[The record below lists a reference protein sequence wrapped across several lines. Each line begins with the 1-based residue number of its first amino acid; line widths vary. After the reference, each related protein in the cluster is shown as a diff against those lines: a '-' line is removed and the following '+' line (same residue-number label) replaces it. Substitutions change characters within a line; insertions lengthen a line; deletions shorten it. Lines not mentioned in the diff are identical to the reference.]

1 MIVNKDGTAQVDS
14 TICKLGW
21 DKPIIKYID
30 NRAAIQTPNGKWKDA
45 ETGKI
50 IEEKVDNPDEDNKP
64 SDPSCNIS
72 DEEMDIDSESCEGLP
87 YFGKKL
93 EYIFGNATGNKHNID
108 RSIAMERQLNSIGIF
123 DDATG
128 RKLVLDN
135 LSDAFDN
142 PSSILKTQENG
153 RIVRESLLS
162 GPNGVL
168 KIESVWDREKLIT
181 VKLYGGK

>member
-1 MIVNKDGTAQVDS
+1 MKTLVIRMI
-14 TICKLGW
+14 LGQQ
-21 DKPIIKYID
+21 
-30 NRAAIQTPNGKWKDA
+30 NQN
-45 ETGKI
+45 KI
-50 IEEKVDNPDEDNKP
+50 IRIRVVGL
-64 SDPSCNIS
+64 S
-72 DEEMDIDSESCEGLP
+72 DEEMEVDSEPCEGVP

-93 EYIFGNATGNKHNID
+93 EYIFGNATGNKHTID
-108 RSIAMERQLNSIGIF
+108 RSIAMERQLNSIGVF
-123 DDATG
+123 DDAFG

-168 KIESVWDREKLIT
+168 KVESVLDREKLIT